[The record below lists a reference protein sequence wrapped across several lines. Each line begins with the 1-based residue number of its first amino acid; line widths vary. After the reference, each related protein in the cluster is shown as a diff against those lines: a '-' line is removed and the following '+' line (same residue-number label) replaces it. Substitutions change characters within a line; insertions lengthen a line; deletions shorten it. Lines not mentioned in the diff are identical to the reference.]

1 VFSMR
6 TMYVFVLWAD
16 GKTSWMTV
24 PWGKT
29 GFDYIRKLGGTILE
43 SHE

>member
-1 VFSMR
+1 MR
-6 TMYVFVLWAD
+6 LMYVRVLWD
-16 GKTSWMTV
+16 SGVVEWMTV